1 MTDTAHAAPRPA
13 PTPAAP
19 TTRPLCCSHAP
30 LPTMPAAAAGEAR
43 GVGGG
48 RAEVRFSDARVWL
61 RRARVQFPPPPR
73 RRTTLAARPLSG
85 YSQGAW
91 GGSPIRSE
99 RRAGAS
105 ACAAPRRLAEGGQVP
120 KGEVG
125 VCDGATGGTARALR
139 RVRPEGPHHTSV
151 GGSVAR
157 GGRVRSPARG
167 AAPRGRARCACL
179 PERTGDASELGA
191 CARVAHARRP

>member
-1 MTDTAHAAPRPA
+1 
-13 PTPAAP
+13 
-19 TTRPLCCSHAP
+19 
-30 LPTMPAAAAGEAR
+30 MPAAAAGEAR

-61 RRARVQFPPPPR
+61 RRARVQFPTPPR

-139 RVRPEGPHHTSV
+139 RVRPEGPHHTTRASAAP
-151 GGSVAR
+151 SRVAGACDPR
-157 GGRVRSPARG
+157 HAVRHLGAGRG
-167 AAPRGRARCACL
+167 APVCQR
-179 PERTGDASELGA
+179 ERVTLRS
-191 CARVAHARRP
+191 